1 MKYIGTPALVAAI
14 IGPFQS
20 VLGWLISQSLWPGYD
35 PVKKTISDLAA
46 DDSPTQVL
54 MTSFFI
60 FGGTLTII
68 GAIYSHSFAMPG
80 RVVLVL
86 AGIATYALAF
96 WTTPSQIGF
105 SVEHRISAS
114 IAFLLYSLWPIFSMR
129 KSKGFPWILRPRFAI
144 GTTVVLLAV
153 SLWFLST
160 WTDPNA
166 NIAGLAERVIV
177 TLQTLSLSVFVIL
190 AWFSGQN
197 RKSRDGTL
205 KGY

>member
-1 MKYIGTPALVAAI
+1 MKYIGTPALLAAI

-20 VLGWLISQSLWPGYD
+20 VLGWLISQSLWPEYD
-35 PVKKTISDLAA
+35 PIKKTISDLAA
-46 DDSPTQVL
+46 NDSPTQGL
-54 MTSFFI
+54 MTAFFI

-68 GAIYSHSFAMPG
+68 GAIYSYSFAMPG

-86 AGIATYALAF
+86 AGIATFALAY

-129 KSKGFPWILRPRFAI
+129 RSQDSPWILRPKYAI
-144 GTTVVLLAV
+144 ATTIFLLFV
-153 SLWFLST
+153 SVWFLST
-160 WTDPNA
+160 WTDPEA
-166 NIAGLAERVIV
+166 NITGLAERVVV

-190 AWFSGQN
+190 AWFSGK
-197 RKSRDGTL
+197 KSQSPSKAL
-205 KGY
+205 KG